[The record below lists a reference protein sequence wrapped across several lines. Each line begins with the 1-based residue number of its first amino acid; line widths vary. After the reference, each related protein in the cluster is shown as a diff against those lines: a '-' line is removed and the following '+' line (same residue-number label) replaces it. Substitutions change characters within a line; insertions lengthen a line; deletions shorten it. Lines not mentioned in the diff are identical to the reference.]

1 MTQKRGYVFEV
12 TVTAKPKDLDELV
25 EWVRTD
31 KTLREYLGYVIGQAI
46 SEVMANKTGKRV
58 NYVAAFDKTDSTPNV

>member
-1 MTQKRGYVFEV
+1 MTQKPGYVFEV
-12 TVTAKPKDLDELV
+12 TVTATPKDLDELV

-31 KTLREYLGYVIGQAI
+31 KTLREYLGYVIGQTI

-58 NYVAAFDKTDSTPNV
+58 NYVAAFDEKGSTSNV